1 MLGISMCAACC
12 NCVHYDSIVFNE
24 FVLIVDNEFHNG
36 LLEKPYYCNYCKFS
50 VNAQYHHT
58 VYIILYYLCIWFDR
72 AAWIRECVRVQSV
85 SCT

>member
-12 NCVHYDSIVFNE
+12 NCVHYDAIVFNE

-58 VYIILYYLCIWFDR
+58 VYIILYYRMAGNFGGEFILADWRF
-72 AAWIRECVRVQSV
+72 
-85 SCT
+85 